1 MAQWKLG
8 GQLCRSG
15 DDLLAS
21 SCSAWSSTIAR
32 NRPGPTPSICWT
44 IFYIWYISL
53 VSIFS
58 LACKI
63 LFVCTTIY
71 IYIYSFFLIRF
82 YLQIFKEYLETW
94 EIFAEPRL
102 TNGSTWMGRW
112 WDHCPSGI
120 SGSSPI
126 AGWFISWKILLKWM
140 RGYPYRIF
148 FRDFHLFQSVEDSFL
163 WNNAGQFHGDLGL
176 ASLCSSPWP
185 VPRRTG
191 RDRFLGGTQ
200 LPQVFVTLW

>member
-53 VSIFS
+53 VLIFF
-58 LACKI
+58 LACEV
-63 LFVCTTIY
+63 LSVCTTIY
-71 IYIYSFFLIRF
+71 IYIFILFVSLLFTD
-82 YLQIFKEYLETW
+82 LQRVFGDLGNFRWTTVDQRIHL
-94 EIFAEPRL
+94 
-102 TNGSTWMGRW
+102 NGPLVGSL
-112 WDHCPSGI
+112 PSGI

-140 RGYPYRIF
+140 RGYPYQIF

-163 WNNAGQFHGDLGL
+163 WTNAGQFHGDLGF

>member
-1 MAQWKLG
+1 MYHNNVLYCYLTYFNVYRRMFFFDLSWYMAQWKLG

-71 IYIYSFFLIRF
+71 IYIHSFWFASIYRSSKSIWRLGKFSLNRGWPTDP
-82 YLQIFKEYLETW
+82 LEW
-94 EIFAEPRL
+94 AV
-102 TNGSTWMGRW
+102 G
-112 WDHCPSGI
+112 GI
-120 SGSSPI
+120 I
-126 AGWFISWKILLKWM
+126 
-140 RGYPYRIF
+140 
-148 FRDFHLFQSVEDSFL
+148 V
-163 WNNAGQFHGDLGL
+163 
-176 ASLCSSPWP
+176 P
-185 VPRRTG
+185 VG
-191 RDRFLGGTQ
+191 FLGVAQ
-200 LPQVFVTLW
+200 

>member
-1 MAQWKLG
+1 MKTWRPTMQIWWWPPCFKLFCLE
-8 GQLCRSG
+8 QHHCSKSTRP
-15 DDLLAS
+15 DAFDLLNDILYLIYFFS
-21 SCSAWSSTIAR
+21 FD
-32 NRPGPTPSICWT
+32 
-44 IFYIWYISL
+44 IFL
-53 VSIFS
+53 G
-58 LACKI
+58 LRG
-63 LFVCTTIY
+63 FVCLHNNIY
-71 IYIYSFFLIRF
+71 IYIFILFVSLLFTD
-82 YLQIFKEYLETW
+82 LQRVFGDLGNFRWTTVDQRIHL
-94 EIFAEPRL
+94 
-102 TNGSTWMGRW
+102 NGPLVGSL
-112 WDHCPSGI
+112 PSGI

-140 RGYPYRIF
+140 RGYPYQIF

-163 WNNAGQFHGDLGL
+163 WTNAGQFHGDLGL